1 MDPAKLKVIEL
12 RAELQARGLDIKGIK
27 AVLVERLR
35 EALEEESG
43 QGMWI
48 QCYPLY
54 TSHHSSLVLIYS
66 VLDLRLSKRNWNF
79 MLILMHVGQ
88 CFIWFHCPR
97 LWY

>member
-43 QGMWI
+43 QGMLVSI
-48 QCYPLY
+48 LFSPYI
-54 TSHHSSLVLIYS
+54 SSL
-66 VLDLRLSKRNWNF
+66 
-79 MLILMHVGQ
+79 
-88 CFIWFHCPR
+88 
-97 LWY
+97 

>member
-43 QGMWI
+43 QGMLVSI
-48 QCYPLY
+48 YPLC
-54 TSHHSSLVLIYS
+54 TSYHSSH
-66 VLDLRLSKRNWNF
+66 R
-79 MLILMHVGQ
+79 H
-88 CFIWFHCPR
+88 
-97 LWY
+97 

>member
-43 QGMWI
+43 QGMWF
-48 QCYPLY
+48 QSYPLY
-54 TSHHSSLVLIYS
+54 TSHHFSLWS
-66 VLDLRLSKRNWNF
+66 
-79 MLILMHVGQ
+79 
-88 CFIWFHCPR
+88 
-97 LWY
+97 

>member
-43 QGMWI
+43 QGMLVSI
-48 QCYPLY
+48 L
-54 TSHHSSLVLIYS
+54 SSLYISSL
-66 VLDLRLSKRNWNF
+66 
-79 MLILMHVGQ
+79 
-88 CFIWFHCPR
+88 
-97 LWY
+97 

>member
-43 QGMWI
+43 QGMLVSI
-48 QCYPLY
+48 LSSPYI
-54 TSHHSSLVLIYS
+54 SSL
-66 VLDLRLSKRNWNF
+66 
-79 MLILMHVGQ
+79 
-88 CFIWFHCPR
+88 
-97 LWY
+97 

>member
-43 QGMWI
+43 QGRSYVVYI
-48 QCYPLY
+48 LPFVYI
-54 TSHHSSLVLIYS
+54 SSL
-66 VLDLRLSKRNWNF
+66 
-79 MLILMHVGQ
+79 
-88 CFIWFHCPR
+88 
-97 LWY
+97 